1 MGNYGGSVRCGYCYH
16 VGHNR
21 RSCPKL
27 TETLHDRFNRA
38 MEILKKAEAKGL
50 TDDNFEVERSQRQV
64 DHYAHELIQRTS
76 VDPRTGQSTKRVSN
90 RRCSYCKWK
99 HGLYT
104 DEGKGHTRRTCP
116 DLKSDREES
125 RLKNIEYRK
134 IVYDGLCNAGLGVGS
149 LIRMNVTGYYPDSD
163 GEGTT
168 WDTRDCALLI
178 KSIDWDVINYR
189 DRLVSG
195 MMAQRV
201 DKWGTREG
209 NTYLNLPHIYDEVT
223 GSAMGIAKDGTIAV
237 TPPEDGNYRSLS
249 VIGSWHSNLD
259 SSETPPRN
267 KDPRL
272 VSTVSAECISP
283 PADWFDGNSEALDT
297 YFNSLKR

>member
-1 MGNYGGSVRCGYCYH
+1 MGNYGGSVRCGHCYRS
-16 VGHNR
+16 GHNR
-21 RSCPKL
+21 RTCPTL
-27 TETLHDRFNRA
+27 TENMGVRFNRA
-38 MEILKKAEAKGL
+38 KETLKEAKAKGL
-50 TDDNFEVERSQRQV
+50 TTDNYEVRRAQQQMEHNAKQ
-64 DHYAHELIQRTS
+64 LIQRTG
-76 VDPRTGQSTKRVSN
+76 VDPRTGQSVKRETN

-149 LIRMNVTGYYPDSD
+149 LIRMNVTGYFPDSD
-163 GEGTT
+163 GEERT
-168 WDTRDCALLI
+168 WETRDCALLI

-209 NTYLNLPHIYDEVT
+209 NAMLNLPHVYDEAT
-223 GSAMGIAKDGTIAV
+223 GSVMGIARDGTIAV
-237 TPPEDGNYRSLS
+237 APPDVGHISALS

-283 PADWFDGNSEALDT
+283 PADWFDGNSEALNT